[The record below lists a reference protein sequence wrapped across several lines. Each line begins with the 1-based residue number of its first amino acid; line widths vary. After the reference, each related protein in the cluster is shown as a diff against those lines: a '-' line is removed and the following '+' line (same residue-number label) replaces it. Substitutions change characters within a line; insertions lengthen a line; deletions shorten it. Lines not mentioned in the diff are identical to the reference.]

1 MGTFHHDRHELHGIT
16 VVVET
21 DSRETWVGRCD
32 DIDGRAVI
40 LRDADVFR
48 EEGAA
53 EGRPSREEWLG
64 AASRVGVWPRHRR
77 AVIPAERVASVRRLA
92 EI

>member
-21 DSRETWVGRCD
+21 DARETWIGRCD
-32 DIDGRAVI
+32 DIDARSVI

-48 EEGAA
+48 EESPAGGSLAD
-53 EGRPSREEWLG
+53 WLG
-64 AASRVGVWPRHRR
+64 AARRVGVWPRHRR

-92 EI
+92 EL